1 MELLMDKNDTDDTA
15 AEHSGG
21 AVNVLTDDHNRVR
34 GLFKYF
40 AQLEGAG
47 PTDARITV
55 VEDICKELIIHAA
68 IEEEIFY
75 PAARNAI
82 KDDELINKAEVEHAT
97 AKYLIQ
103 QLLPVNKSDARFFAK
118 VTVLREYIKH
128 HMDEEEKEIFPKVK
142 QSKLDL
148 SALGQQLM
156 ERKEALRNQL
166 KTSEQVIGFEPVKYF
181 VGAS

>member
-82 KDDELINKAEVEHAT
+82 KDDELINEAEVEHAT